1 MKKRTLFLSG
11 SIATTL
17 LAAATTVTGILMTNR
32 IMYIK
37 KKDDAF
43 ILERET
49 TAKRFDEVWYEGCPK
64 EVLNIESPNG
74 YSISGIYLK
83 PLETK
88 NTVII
93 CHGVTENKINS
104 MRYARMFERLG
115 FNAVVY
121 DHRRHGE
128 SEGKTTSYGHYE
140 KFDLQAVVTTI
151 RNIIGPD
158 AILGIHG
165 ESMGAVTTLLY
176 AGTLSDEADF
186 YVSDCAFSN
195 FPELLKRIFE
205 HTIPVDAKYTLP
217 LADFFMKIRDGYSV
231 KEVMPIDAVKNIEH
245 PVLFVHSAPDDF
257 IPSTMSEELYEAKPE
272 PKMIKI
278 FEQGAHAK
286 SFNEAPGD
294 YEQTVAKFLHDY
306 VPAYR
311 NETKSLID

>member
-17 LAAATTVTGILMTNR
+17 IAAATTATGVLMTNR
-32 IMYIK
+32 LMYIK

-43 ILERET
+43 ILEREVSS
-49 TAKRFDEVWYEGCPK
+49 KRFDEAWYEGCPK
-64 EVLNIESPNG
+64 EVLTIDSPNG
-74 YSISGIYLK
+74 YMIRGVYLK

-115 FNAVVY
+115 FNSVVY

-140 KFDLQAVVTTI
+140 KFDLQAVVTKI
-151 RNIIGPD
+151 REEIGED

-165 ESMGAVTTLLY
+165 ESMGAATTLLY
-176 AGTLSDEADF
+176 AGTIEDSADF

-195 FPELLKRIFE
+195 FPQLLKIIFE
-205 HTIPVDAKYTLP
+205 NVVPIDAKYTIP
-217 LADFFMKIRDGYSV
+217 FADFFMRIRDGYSV
-231 KEVMPIDAVKNIEH
+231 KDVMPIDAVEHIEK
-245 PVLFVHSAPDDF
+245 PVLFIHSTPDDF
-257 IPSTMSEELYEAKPE
+257 IPYTMAEELYEAKPE
-272 PKMIKI
+272 PKRLKL
-278 FEQGAHAK
+278 FDQGDHAK
-286 SFNEAPGD
+286 SFNENSGD

-311 NETKSLID
+311 QETKSIL

>member
-11 SIATTL
+11 SIVTTL
-17 LAAATTVTGILMTNR
+17 LAAATTITGVVMTNH

-43 ILERET
+43 IREREIA
-49 TAKRFDEVWYEGCPK
+49 AKRFDEAWYEGCPK
-64 EVLNIESPNG
+64 EILTIDSPNG
-74 YSISGIYLK
+74 YTISGIYLK

-115 FNAVVY
+115 FNAFVY

-128 SEGKTTSYGHYE
+128 SQGKTTSYGHYE
-140 KFDLQAVVTTI
+140 KYDLQAAIETI
-151 RNIIGPD
+151 RTITGED
-158 AILGIHG
+158 ALLGIHG
-165 ESMGAVTTLLY
+165 ESMGAATTLLY
-176 AGTLSDEADF
+176 AGTLADNADF

-205 HTIPVDAKYTLP
+205 SVVPIDSKYTLP
-217 LADFFMKIRDGYSV
+217 FADFFMRIRDGYSV
-231 KEVMPIDAVKNIEH
+231 KEVMPIDAVKHIQK
-245 PVLFVHSAPDDF
+245 PVLFIHSTPDDF
-257 IPSTMSEELYEAKPE
+257 IPSSMTEELYEQKPE
-272 PKMIKI
+272 PKMLKL
-278 FEQGAHAK
+278 FEKGEHAK
-286 SFNEAPGD
+286 SFNDNPGD

-311 NETKSLID
+311 TITDSLL

>member
-17 LAAATTVTGILMTNR
+17 IAAATTATGVLMTNR
-32 IMYIK
+32 LMYIK

-43 ILERET
+43 ILEREVSS
-49 TAKRFDEVWYEGCPK
+49 KRFDEAWYEGCPK
-64 EVLNIESPNG
+64 EVLTIESPNG
-74 YSISGIYLK
+74 YLIRGVYLK

-115 FNAVVY
+115 FNSVVY

-140 KFDLQAVVTTI
+140 KFDLQAVFTTI
-151 RNIIGPD
+151 REEIGEE

-165 ESMGAVTTLLY
+165 ESMGAATTLLY
-176 AGTLSDEADF
+176 AGTIEDNADF

-195 FPELLKRIFE
+195 FPQLLKSIFE
-205 HTIPVDAKYTLP
+205 NVVPIDAKYTISF
-217 LADFFMKIRDGYSV
+217 ADFFMRIRDGYSV
-231 KEVMPIDAVKNIEH
+231 KDVMPIDAVAHIEK
-245 PVLFVHSAPDDF
+245 PVLFIHSTPDDF
-257 IPSTMSEELYEAKPE
+257 IPYTMAEELYELKPE
-272 PKMIKI
+272 PKRLKL
-278 FEQGAHAK
+278 FEQGEHAK
-286 SFNEAPGD
+286 SFNENSGD
-294 YEQTVAKFLHDY
+294 YEQTVAKFLHDF

-311 NETKSLID
+311 QESKTLL

>member
-11 SIATTL
+11 SIVTTL
-17 LAAATTVTGILMTNR
+17 IAAATTATGVFMTNR
-32 IMYIK
+32 LMYIK

-43 ILERET
+43 ILEREVSS
-49 TAKRFDEVWYEGCPK
+49 KRFDEAWYEGCPK
-64 EVLNIESPNG
+64 EVLSIESPNG
-74 YSISGIYLK
+74 YLISGVFLK

-104 MRYARMFERLG
+104 MRYARLFERLG

-140 KFDLQAVVTTI
+140 KFDLHAVVTKV
-151 RNIIGPD
+151 REQIGND

-165 ESMGAVTTLLY
+165 ESMGAATTLLY
-176 AGTLSDEADF
+176 AGTIEDNADF

-195 FPELLKRIFE
+195 FPQLLKGIFE
-205 HTIPVDAKYTLP
+205 STVPIDAKYTITF
-217 LADFFMKIRDGYSV
+217 ADFFMRIRDGYSFT
-231 KEVMPIDAVKNIEH
+231 EVMPIEAVANIEK
-245 PVLFVHSAPDDF
+245 PVLFIHSTPDDF
-257 IPSTMSEELYEAKPE
+257 IPSTMTEELYEAKPE
-272 PKMIKI
+272 PKKLKL
-278 FEQGAHAK
+278 FDQGAHAK
-286 SFNEAPGD
+286 SFNENPGD

-311 NETKSLID
+311 NETNTLL